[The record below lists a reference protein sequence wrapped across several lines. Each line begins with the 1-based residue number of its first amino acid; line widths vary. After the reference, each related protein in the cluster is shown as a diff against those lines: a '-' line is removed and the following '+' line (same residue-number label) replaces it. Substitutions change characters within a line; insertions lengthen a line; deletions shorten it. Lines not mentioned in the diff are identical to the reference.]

1 MSFLVLHMDK
11 FKKEAIRGIQSHNMR
26 ERKSHSNPDIEYG
39 RSAANCELH
48 DGTSSDY
55 AGAVQ
60 NRIDDLLLTK
70 AVRKDAVHMCGVIVS
85 SDSAFFKDLS
95 PEETRRFF
103 EVSKEYLTMFVGK
116 ENVISA
122 MVHMD
127 EKTPHMHFLHVPVTR
142 DGRLN
147 ANAIY
152 TRESLKNLQD
162 YLPKYLQAHRFDI
175 QRGVEQN
182 PDSRKKH
189 LNTREFK
196 QQQNALNSL
205 QQETQTVDAALKE
218 GRQREAALRE
228 RVQSYEQQAQEADRI
243 LESQHAI
250 PDASVFNFKS
260 VLDQARH
267 IIEQQKKAL
276 AGRVS
281 LEKQTERLQ
290 EELREEKEKNARL
303 EAAHAVEIQRSHAA
317 LKTWMDDYSKVS
329 ARLEHI
335 EQFFRWD
342 HEANKMYLDY
352 VQQERQRAAR
362 QAEEHKAR
370 EQEQRQREE
379 RERQAKEQAQEQER
393 QKAQELE
400 RRREE
405 ERRLEREAYRARRGM
420 GMGR

>member
-26 ERKSHSNPDIEYG
+26 ERKSHSNPDIEYE
-39 RSAANCELH
+39 RSSKNYELH
-48 DGTSSDY
+48 DGAASDY

-103 EVSKEYLTMFVGK
+103 EFSKEYLTMFVGK

-205 QQETQTVDAALKE
+205 QQEAQTVDAALKE
-218 GRQREAALRE
+218 GRQRESALRE
-228 RVQSYEQQAQEADRI
+228 RIQSYEQQAHEAEKVLQEQD
-243 LESQHAI
+243 SI

-260 VLDQARH
+260 VLEHARL
-267 IIEQQKKAL
+267 IISMQRRSL
-276 AGRVS
+276 AGKEILGRQN
-281 LEKQTERLQ
+281 EWLQ
-290 EELREEKEKNARL
+290 RDVRELTEKNERL
-303 EAAHAVEIQRSHAA
+303 EAAYTAEKNRGLDAVGKILAQHDKVRADLEAAERFMREPEVHKLHVDYLQR
-317 LKTWMDDYSKVS
+317 
-329 ARLEHI
+329 
-335 EQFFRWD
+335 
-342 HEANKMYLDY
+342 
-352 VQQERQRAAR
+352 ERERAAR
-362 QAEEHKAR
+362 KAAEQKAR
-370 EQEQRQREE
+370 EREQQEQREREE
-379 RERQAKEQAQEQER
+379 QERQAQEQER
-393 QKAQELE
+393 QKTQELE
-400 RRREE
+400 RQREVE
-405 ERRLEREAYRARRGM
+405 KRLAREAERARRGM